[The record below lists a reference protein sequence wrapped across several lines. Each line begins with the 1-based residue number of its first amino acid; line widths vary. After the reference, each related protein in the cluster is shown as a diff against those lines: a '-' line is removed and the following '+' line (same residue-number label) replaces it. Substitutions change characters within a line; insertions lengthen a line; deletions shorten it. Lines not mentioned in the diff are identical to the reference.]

1 MRNDMRNIF
10 RTASLFA
17 LIIVGMAAITP
28 AQSLPSGNWKLTA
41 YNFRQKIAYP
51 ISDKLITL
59 NIDADGKIG
68 GHSGCNVYGGSYSF
82 EAGKLAFSDIFSTMM
97 ACDEPLMSFER
108 TYIDVLR
115 DSDNFTFE
123 DGVLTIADAQTK
135 SFVRFVKETKPKPRN
150 KC

>member
-1 MRNDMRNIF
+1 MRNRIF
-10 RTASLFA
+10 SAFFLAIVIGASVFVTSAQDL
-17 LIIVGMAAITP
+17 P
-28 AQSLPSGNWKLTA
+28 AGNWKLTA

-59 NIDADGKIG
+59 NIDPDGKIG
-68 GHSGCNVYGGSYSF
+68 GRSGCNVYGGSYSF
-82 EAGKLAFSDIFSTMM
+82 EGGNLAISDIFSTMM

-108 TYIDVLR
+108 TYYDVLR

-123 DGVLTIADAQTK
+123 SGTLTIMDSKTK
-135 SFVRFVKETKPKPRN
+135 SFVRFERENKPKPRN